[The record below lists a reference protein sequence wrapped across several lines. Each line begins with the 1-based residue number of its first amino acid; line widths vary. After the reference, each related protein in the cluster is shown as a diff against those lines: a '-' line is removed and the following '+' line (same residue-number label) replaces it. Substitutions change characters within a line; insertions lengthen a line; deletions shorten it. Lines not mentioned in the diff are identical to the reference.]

1 MAHGAVFYPEEK
13 LIVIESE
20 PTNGI
25 TTLDA
30 QRDFYSF
37 GKERWQVEHNGFTF
51 PFFTIGGEP
60 ISDDVSVGAYFFLD
74 TVSGWRI
81 RPYEADHE
89 FRLNGNLYSI
99 DPTVPMFTPT
109 LGAFS
114 VSIFIER
121 SSLTQM
127 LTVEGGNGESVWTT
141 AEKNLI
147 LDDVSLIRK
156 IEEGRWKIVNNQ
168 MIFYDSDG
176 VTPLKTFNLFDKEG
190 APTEVEPFE
199 RNPV

>member
-1 MAHGAVFYPEEK
+1 MLEFDAVNK
-13 LIVIESE
+13 LIIVTQEAV
-20 PTNGI
+20 NGI
-25 TTLDA
+25 ISLDA
-30 QRDFYSF
+30 QRDFYSY
-37 GKERWQVEHNGFTF
+37 GKEQWQDSLNGFPF
-51 PFFTIGGEP
+51 PLYTIGGEP
-60 ISDDVSVGAYFFLD
+60 IAGDLSVGAYFFLD

-81 RPYEADHE
+81 RPYESDHE
-89 FRLNGNLYSI
+89 FRLSGNLYSI
-99 DPTVPMFTPT
+99 DPNIPMFTPT

-114 VSIFIER
+114 VSIFVER

-147 LDDVSLIRK
+147 LSDVSLIKK

-176 VTPLKTFNLFDKEG
+176 VTPLRTFNLFDKEG
-190 APTEVEPFE
+190 APTETEPFE